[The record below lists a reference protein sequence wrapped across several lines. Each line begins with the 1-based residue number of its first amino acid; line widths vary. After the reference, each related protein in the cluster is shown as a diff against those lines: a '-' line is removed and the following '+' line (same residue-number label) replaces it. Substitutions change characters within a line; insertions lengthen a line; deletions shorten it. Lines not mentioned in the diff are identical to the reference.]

1 MASRDTYFNIALVGF
16 FVVVIIGALVYF
28 RPRFFSEGFTTIAID
43 GATAPK
49 CFLRDADAQKLI
61 SKFADVRALPP
72 ASEKAMALAELT
84 LILQKMLC
92 IDADITGAG
101 MGPYSTYQLP
111 YATAHD
117 IEPAAEF
124 VNRCLKNAV
133 RSRDIEVAMGKFEDR
148 GNELLNVL
156 CGGTKEHAENVALF
170 RGILTRATRN
180 ISEYCLKPKN
190 SLDAPAGPRDPGYF
204 DPGSAA
210 SDARPYEISG
220 GGKQWI

>member
-1 MASRDTYFNIALVGF
+1 MASNKFFNVALAAF
-16 FVVVIIGALVYF
+16 FVVVVVGALVYF

-43 GATAPK
+43 GETAPK

-61 SKFADVRALPP
+61 AQFTQYRNEPP
-72 ASEKAMALAELT
+72 ASSRAMALAELT

-92 IDADITGAG
+92 IDADITGAA

-111 YATAHD
+111 FATAHD

-148 GNELLNVL
+148 GYELLEVL
-156 CGGTKEHAENVALF
+156 CGGTPAHRANVDLF
-170 RGILTRATRN
+170 RGIVQRSTRN

-190 SLDAPAGPRDPGYF
+190 GLDVPASPRDPGYF
-204 DPGSAA
+204 DPGSSA
-210 SDARPYEISG
+210 SDARPYQISG

>member
-1 MASRDTYFNIALVGF
+1 MAADKYFNIALAAF
-16 FVVVIIGALVYF
+16 LVVVLVGVIVYF

-43 GATAPK
+43 SATAPK

-61 SKFADVRALPP
+61 SKFLAVRNMPP
-72 ASEKAMALAELT
+72 ASPKAMALAELT

-92 IDADITGAG
+92 IDADITGAA

-148 GNELLNVL
+148 GYELLDVL
-156 CGGTKEHAENVALF
+156 CGGTPDHAANKELF
-170 RGILTRATRN
+170 RGIVLRASRN

-190 SLDAPAGPRDPGYF
+190 SLDTPASPRDPAYF
-204 DPGSAA
+204 DPGSE
-210 SDARPYEISG
+210 ARPYEISG

>member
-1 MASRDTYFNIALVGF
+1 MAADKYFNIALAAFLV
-16 FVVVIIGALVYF
+16 VVVIGVIVYF

-43 GATAPK
+43 SATAPK

-61 SKFADVRALPP
+61 SKFAAVRSMPP

-92 IDADITGAG
+92 IDADITGAA

-133 RSRDIEVAMGKFEDR
+133 RSRDIEMAMGKFEDR
-148 GNELLNVL
+148 GNELLDVL
-156 CGGTKEHAENVALF
+156 CGGTPEHAANKELF
-170 RGILTRATRN
+170 RGITLRATRN

-190 SLDAPAGPRDPGYF
+190 SLDTPAGPRDPAYF

-210 SDARPYEISG
+210 SDARPYTISG

>member
-1 MASRDTYFNIALVGF
+1 MAADKYFNIALSAF
-16 FVVVIIGALVYF
+16 FVVVVIGALVYF

-43 GATAPK
+43 DATAPK

-61 SKFADVRALPP
+61 SKFAAVRDMPP
-72 ASEKAMALAELT
+72 ASPKAMALAELT

-111 YATAHD
+111 FATAHD

-148 GNELLNVL
+148 GNELLDTL
-156 CGGTKEHAENVALF
+156 CGGTPEHAANKELF
-170 RGILTRATRN
+170 RGILLRATRN
-180 ISEYCLKPKN
+180 ISDYCLKPKN
-190 SLDAPAGPRDPGYF
+190 SLDKPAGARDPGYY
-204 DPGSAA
+204 DPGSSA

>member
-1 MASRDTYFNIALVGF
+1 MAADKYFNIALIAF
-16 FVVVIIGALVYF
+16 FVVVIIGILVYF
-28 RPRFFSEGFTTIAID
+28 RPGFFSEGFTTIAID
-43 GATAPK
+43 DATAPK

-61 SKFADVRALPP
+61 SKFLAVRNMAP
-72 ASEKAMALAELT
+72 ASEKAMALKELT

-111 YATAHD
+111 FATAHD

-148 GNELLNVL
+148 GNELLDVL
-156 CGGTKEHAENVALF
+156 CGGTPEHTANKELF
-170 RGILTRATRN
+170 RGIVMRATRN

-190 SLDAPAGPRDPGYF
+190 SLDTPAGARDPAYF

>member
-1 MASRDTYFNIALVGF
+1 MAADKYFNIALAAF
-16 FVVVIIGALVYF
+16 FVVVLVGIIVYF

-43 GATAPK
+43 SATAPK

-61 SKFADVRALPP
+61 SKFLAVRNMPP
-72 ASEKAMALAELT
+72 SSPKAMALAELT

-92 IDADITGAG
+92 IDADITGAA

-148 GNELLNVL
+148 GYELLDVL
-156 CGGTKEHAENVALF
+156 CGGTPEHAANKELF
-170 RGILTRATRN
+170 RGIVLRASRN

-190 SLDAPAGPRDPGYF
+190 SLDTPAGPRDPAYF

-210 SDARPYEISG
+210 SDARPYQISG

>member
-1 MASRDTYFNIALVGF
+1 MASEKYLNIAIAAF
-16 FVVVIIGALVYF
+16 FVVAVVGMLIYF

-43 GATAPK
+43 GETAPK
-49 CFLRDADAQKLI
+49 CFLRDADAQRLI
-61 SKFADVRALPP
+61 AKFTAVRSMPP
-72 ASEKAMALAELT
+72 ASPKAMALAELT

-92 IDADITGAG
+92 IDADITGAA

-111 YATAHD
+111 FATAHD

-148 GNELLNVL
+148 GYELLDDL
-156 CGGTKEHAENVALF
+156 CGGTPEHQVNKDLF
-170 RGILTRATRN
+170 RGIVQRATRN

-190 SLDAPAGPRDPGYF
+190 SLDTPASARDPGYY
-204 DPGSAA
+204 DPGSSA
-210 SDARPYEISG
+210 SDARPYQISG

>member
-1 MASRDTYFNIALVGF
+1 MAAANNYFNVALIAFFIVVAVGM
-16 FVVVIIGALVYF
+16 IIYF

-43 GATAPK
+43 GDTAPK

-61 SKFADVRALPP
+61 SKFAAVRAIPP

-84 LILQKMLC
+84 LIIQKMLC

-101 MGPYSTYQLP
+101 MGPYSTYQLTF
-111 YATAHD
+111 ATTHD

-148 GNELLNVL
+148 GYELLDQL
-156 CGGTKEHAENVALF
+156 CGGTHEHAANKELF
-170 RGILTRATRN
+170 RGIVMRSTRN

-190 SLDAPAGPRDPGYF
+190 SLDTPAGPRDPGYF
-204 DPGSAA
+204 DPTSSAT
-210 SDARPYEISG
+210 DARPYTISG
-220 GGKQWI
+220 SGVQWI

>member
-1 MASRDTYFNIALVGF
+1 MAADKYFNIALSAF
-16 FVVVIIGALVYF
+16 FVVVVIGALVYF

-43 GATAPK
+43 DATAPK

-61 SKFADVRALPP
+61 SKFVAVRDMPP
-72 ASEKAMALAELT
+72 ASPKAMALAELT

-111 YATAHD
+111 FATAHD

-148 GNELLNVL
+148 GNELLDVL
-156 CGGTKEHAENVALF
+156 CGGTPEHAANKELF
-170 RGILTRATRN
+170 RGILLRATRN
-180 ISEYCLKPKN
+180 ISDYCLKPKN
-190 SLDAPAGPRDPGYF
+190 SLDKPAGARDPGYY
-204 DPGSAA
+204 DPGSSA

>member
-1 MASRDTYFNIALVGF
+1 MASADKYFNIALAAF
-16 FVVVIIGALVYF
+16 FVVVVIGALVYF

-43 GATAPK
+43 DATAPK
-49 CFLRDADAQKLI
+49 CFLRDADAQRLI
-61 SKFADVRALPP
+61 SKFASVRAEPP
-72 ASEKAMALAELT
+72 ASPKAMALAELT

-92 IDADITGAG
+92 IDADITGAA

-148 GNELLNVL
+148 GYELLDVL
-156 CGGTKEHAENVALF
+156 CGGTPEHTANKNLF
-170 RGILTRATRN
+170 RGIVQRATRN

-190 SLDAPAGPRDPGYF
+190 SLDKPAGPRDPGYF
-204 DPGSAA
+204 DPGSVA

>member
-1 MASRDTYFNIALVGF
+1 MAADIYFNIALAAF
-16 FVVVIIGALVYF
+16 FVVVVVGIIVYF

-43 GATAPK
+43 EASAPK
-49 CFLRDADAQKLI
+49 CFLRDADAQRLI
-61 SKFADVRALPP
+61 SKFAALRSLPP

-92 IDADITGAG
+92 IDADITGAA

-148 GNELLNVL
+148 GNELLDVL
-156 CGGTKEHAENVALF
+156 CGGTPEHTANKDLF
-170 RGILTRATRN
+170 RGIVLRATRN
-180 ISEYCLKPKN
+180 ISDSCLKPKN
-190 SLDAPAGPRDPGYF
+190 SLDAPAGPRDPAYF
-204 DPGSAA
+204 DSGNVANN
-210 SDARPYEISG
+210 ARPYTISG
-220 GGKQWI
+220 GGRQWI